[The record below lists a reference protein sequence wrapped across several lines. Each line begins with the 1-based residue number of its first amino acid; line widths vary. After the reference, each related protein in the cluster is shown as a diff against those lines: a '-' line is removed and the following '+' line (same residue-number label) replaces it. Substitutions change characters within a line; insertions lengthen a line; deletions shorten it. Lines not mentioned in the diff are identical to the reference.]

1 MSTCASHMIAI
12 YTTNTTTRAKK
23 RDGSP
28 LENARSSRFIKTLVF
43 SKIASFD
50 GYNELR
56 TCVTLPLLVSTAG
69 CAANPRDN
77 AGMRTR
83 DAKLEVSFTAN
94 VAMLDDAV
102 DACWPPTRASLAK
115 PLSRA
120 LREDDMVD
128 EYLRVRGGAE
138 EAKASLAAKTDWSLG
153 GYRNLTWAHSSSS
166 PLLEAVSSTC

>member
-1 MSTCASHMIAI
+1 MTTCDQKS
-12 YTTNTTTRAKK
+12 
-23 RDGSP
+23 DGSP
-28 LENARSSRFIKTLVF
+28 REIAGRSHFIKTLVF

-50 GYNELR
+50 GYTELR
-56 TCVTLPLLVSTAG
+56 TCVTLPLLLSIAG
-69 CAANPRDN
+69 WAANPRDN

-120 LREDDMVD
+120 LREDDMVY
-128 EYLRVRGGAE
+128 EYFKSV
-138 EAKASLAAKTDWSLG
+138 
-153 GYRNLTWAHSSSS
+153 
-166 PLLEAVSSTC
+166 V